1 MDNLAAYRL
10 TAVVTAAPTGDLVD
24 LATFKDDWDI
34 GNTTHDAFLSRSIT
48 RCSAAISN
56 YCNRVFGAATYR
68 DSFRLDRTGRVGCAL
83 DGSRNPLSLSQS
95 PVSQIL
101 SVTLQYSDGSSDT
114 LVQGIDFEVNL
125 ATGQI
130 YRLDADTGLPMDWS
144 PVQTVVV
151 FQAGFLLPA
160 MDAASY
166 PGVASLPLDIEDA
179 AGRMVFS
186 RYSERSRDPYLKR
199 IEDPR
204 VGIKEYWIGTTP
216 GSEGAMTPD
225 VADILDNYR
234 VPLVG

>member
-1 MDNLAAYRL
+1 MDNMSAYRL
-10 TAVVTAAPTGDLVD
+10 TSVVTAAPTGDLVD

-34 GNTTHDAFLSRSIT
+34 NDTTHDAFLGRTIT
-48 RCSAAISN
+48 RCSTSIAN
-56 YCNRVFGAATYR
+56 YCNRLFGAATYQ
-68 DSFRLDRTGRVGCAL
+68 DSFRLDRGGRLGRAL
-83 DGSRNPLSLSQS
+83 DGSRNPLSLSQF
-95 PVSQIL
+95 PVPQIL
-101 SVTLQYSDGSSDT
+101 SVTLQYSDGSSDS
-114 LVQGIDFEVNL
+114 LVQGTDFEVNP

-130 YRLDADTGLPMDWS
+130 YRLDSDTGLPIDWS
-144 PVQTVVV
+144 PVQTLIV

-160 MDAASY
+160 MNAASY
-166 PGVASLPLDIEDA
+166 PAVAPLPADIQDA
-179 AGRMVFS
+179 VGRMVYS

-204 VGIKEYWIGTTP
+204 VGVKEFWIGTTP